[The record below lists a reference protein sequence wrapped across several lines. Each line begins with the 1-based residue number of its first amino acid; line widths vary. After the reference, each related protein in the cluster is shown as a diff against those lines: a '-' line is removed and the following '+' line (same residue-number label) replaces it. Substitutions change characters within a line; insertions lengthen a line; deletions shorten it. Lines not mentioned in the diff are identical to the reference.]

1 MTTLDNSMAVLHGS
15 QDNSL
20 RWMWLSKA
28 NGTVCVARLDKGGF
42 FVRDAP
48 AGAPGLREIAE
59 HLPRLWSYH
68 LADVDLSGHATH
80 RLAPPSMQSIE
91 RLPSPPEPTY
101 DTQAM
106 F

>member
-1 MTTLDNSMAVLHGS
+1 MTTLDNSVAVLHGS

-28 NGTVCVARLDKGGF
+28 NGTVCVARLDRDGF
-42 FVRDAP
+42 FVRDHN
-48 AGAPGLREIAE
+48 GAPGLKEIAE
-59 HLPRLWSYH
+59 QLPRLWTYH
-68 LADVDLSGHATH
+68 LAQVDLSGHATH
-80 RLAPPSMQSIE
+80 HLAPPQMQSIE
-91 RLPSPPEPTY
+91 RLPTPPEPTY

>member
-1 MTTLDNSMAVLHGS
+1 MTTLDNSVAILHGS

-28 NGTVCVARLDKGGF
+28 NGTVCVARLDRSGF
-42 FVRDAP
+42 FIRDHD
-48 AGAPGLREIAE
+48 GAQGLREIAE
-59 HLPRLWSYH
+59 QMARVWNYQ
-68 LADVDLSGHATH
+68 LADVHLSGHATH
-80 RLAPPSMQSIE
+80 HLAPPQLQSIE
-91 RLPSPPEPTY
+91 LLPAPPEPAY